1 VTAHEAADTLV
12 VRAPAKLNL
21 HLRVQSK
28 RPDGFHDVETV
39 LQSVAMHDVVT
50 LVSRPGPLAIRCG
63 TPGVPLDET
72 NLAWRA
78 AERVAGVIGRRGA
91 DGIEIR
97 LDKRIPARAGLGGG
111 SADAA
116 ATLLGLAGVWGL
128 REIPGGLE
136 SVAASLGVDVPFLLT
151 GGTSLGTGRGDRL
164 TALPD
169 LPAREVVVVVPALG
183 ISTAEAYGWLER
195 ARQDGG
201 SPVAGVRSWPV
212 VPEAWR
218 DCFEGLSNDLEAVAA
233 ARYPVIGQIRR
244 VLAEEGAELAAMTG
258 SGSAVFGLFAESGEA
273 VAAADRCVKAG
284 WTIQRTR
291 TLDRAGVA
299 DLLTPRRLPLSELIG

>member
-1 VTAHEAADTLV
+1 MTAHEAADAV
-12 VRAPAKLNL
+12 AVRAPAKLNL
-21 HLRVQSK
+21 HLRVLSQ

-50 LVSRPGPLAIRCG
+50 LVARPGPLAIRCG

-78 AERVAGVIGRRGA
+78 AERLAGVVGRRGA

-116 ATLLGLAGVWGL
+116 ATLLGLARVWGL
-128 REIPGGLE
+128 EEIPGGLE
-136 SVAASLGVDVPFLLT
+136 SVAASLGADVPFLLT

-169 LPAREVVVVVPALG
+169 LPAREVVVVVPEVG
-183 ISTAEAYGWLER
+183 ISTAEAYGWLDRER
-195 ARQDGG
+195 RDGG
-201 SPVAGVRSWPV
+201 SPLAGVRSWPV
-212 VPEAWR
+212 AQQTWGDR
-218 DCFEGLSNDLEAVAA
+218 FGGFSNDLEAVAA
-233 ARYPVIGQIRR
+233 ARYPVIGKIRQ
-244 VLAEEGAELAAMTG
+244 VLVEEGADLAAMTG

-273 VAAADRCVKAG
+273 VAAADRCVTAG
-284 WTIQRTR
+284 WTLLRTR
-291 TLDRAGVA
+291 TLDQAGVA
-299 DLLTPRRLPLSELIG
+299 DLMAPRRLPLSESIG